1 MYFCLLSRN
10 RIVMESAFTYNCT
23 ATGLNFLSRKKE
35 LNQFVSLLGSG
46 KNIVIYEP
54 PRTGKSS
61 LIETGFSALA
71 KSGAGLRTIH
81 FNLQRNISKDMLRD
95 IFAEALENTTGN
107 AAGIMDGTGVL
118 QRLSE
123 IPASSEGNERIVLY
137 IEEFQNIMKIE
148 EWEDILH
155 GYEKEWHSCKNIS
168 FIFTGSSVNSMK
180 YIFEERKFFYNL
192 FERIKLSPIEEK
204 AVSDHIIKTFLR
216 VGRVV
221 EPRHTERIYEVTDGH
236 PWYIW
241 QIANTCFN
249 LTKGYLV
256 DSIIEYA
263 IDSVLSLHEVRFKE
277 IINSLSYYQIL
288 LLKAIFEGKSKVN
301 SSSVIEEYG
310 LNSSANVHRLKEAL
324 TKKEVVIFDHQG
336 NPAIIDPMFRLWLER
351 NYFIQNRKL

>member
-1 MYFCLLSRN
+1 
-10 RIVMESAFTYNCT
+10 MESAFAYNST

-35 LNQFVSLLGSG
+35 LNQFVSLLGAG
-46 KNIVIYEP
+46 KNIIIYEP

-61 LIETGFSALA
+61 LIEAGFSTLA
-71 KSGAGLRTIH
+71 KSGPKLQTIH
-81 FNLQRNISKDMLRD
+81 FSLQRNISKDMLRD
-95 IFAEALENTTGN
+95 IFAEALRNITGDI
-107 AAGIMDGTGVL
+107 GRIMDGTGIL

-123 IPASSEGNERIVLY
+123 ISASSSGEHGRIVLY

-155 GYEKEWHSCKNIS
+155 AYEKEWHSCENIS

-192 FERIKLSPIEEK
+192 FERVKLSPIEEK

-221 EPRHTERIYEVTDGH
+221 EPRHAERIYEVTDGH

-277 IINSLSYYQIL
+277 IINGLSYYQIL

-351 NYFIQNRKL
+351 NYFIQNKKR